1 MKHRIAKR
9 RLVTYCVSFLACILV
24 VIYAFD
30 KSLVIRRYHIPSDA
44 IDSRIR
50 LALVTD
56 LHSCAYGEEQAELL
70 EAIRKEQP
78 DAVLLGGDIVDDV
91 LPEENA
97 KIFLSAVSKQ
107 YPCYYV
113 SGNHEFWSDRIAEI
127 KKFIKTCGISVL
139 EGENKIVEI
148 AGQKLNICGV
158 DDPAAGETVIR
169 TQLERCG
176 AVTDKSTFDILLA
189 HRPSVVDSCRQYGFD
204 LILAGHNHGGQWRI
218 PFLLNGLVGPDD
230 GLFPKYAGGL
240 YHFENMDMIV
250 SRGLARE
257 SSIYPRIFNR
267 PELVIVTLE
276 AG

>member
-1 MKHRIAKR
+1 MKHRIIKR
-9 RLVTYCVSFLACILV
+9 RLLICVSVLVCALV
-24 VIYAFD
+24 VVYAFD
-30 KSLVIRRYHIPSDA
+30 KSLIVRRYHIQSDE
-44 IDSRIR
+44 IGSRIR

-70 EAIRKEQP
+70 EALRKEQP
-78 DAVLLGGDIVDDV
+78 DVVLLGGDIVDDV

-97 KIFLSAVSKQ
+97 KIFLSAVSQQ

-113 SGNHEFWSDRIAEI
+113 SGNHEFWSSRIVEI
-127 KKFIKTCGISVL
+127 KKFIKKCGITVL
-139 EGENKIVEI
+139 EGENKIVEV

-158 DDPAAGETVIR
+158 DDPAAGDTVIR
-169 TQLERCG
+169 TQLEHC
-176 AVTDKSTFDILLA
+176 AASTDKSTFDILLA
-189 HRPSVVDSCRQYGFD
+189 HRPSVVDSCQQYGFD

-257 SSIYPRIFNR
+257 SPAYPRIFNR